1 MKMNKRVIVLA
12 VGIAMLMMLGLALTA
27 FAEKEMPGGTYMTLI
42 DEKNR
47 VILQTGTMVTVGDE
61 YISADNSRYMVK
73 EVIHNTARCIY
84 KGKETMPTVN
94 YDSKKKA
101 WIFNNSPVPVLS
113 SKKPTIAL
121 YHTHSDE
128 SYVPNDGRESINGN
142 GGIYDVG
149 QALNKKLKSL
159 GFNVIY
165 NKNNHNPHDINAY
178 NRSRR
183 TATSLLKQRP
193 DAIIDVHRDAV
204 PASQYQTEVKGQE
217 VTKVK
222 LVVGQQ
228 NPNMK
233 TNLEFAKRLK
243 AVMDSKDPGLS
254 NGIYIGKGDY
264 NQDLSPRSMLIE
276 VGAHTNSKTE
286 AEKGVMLFAN
296 TLPSVLGVSSDNAV
310 KNNTGTAAG
319 KASPA
324 KKPLG
329 KENSTAGTTI
339 ALVLTVVAAVIAGYY
354 WLNRR
359 SIEK

>member
-1 MKMNKRVIVLA
+1 MKMNKKVIALVMC
-12 VGIAMLMMLGLALTA
+12 VAMLMVMGLAIVVY
-27 FAEKEMPGGTYMTLI
+27 AEKEMPSGSYMTLI
-42 DEKNR
+42 DEKNN
-47 VILQTGTMVTVGDE
+47 VILQTGTMVSVGDE

-73 EVIHNTARCIY
+73 EVIKNTARCVY
-84 KGKETMPTVN
+84 KGKEIMPTVN

-101 WIFNNSPVPVLS
+101 WTFNNSSVPVLS
-113 SKKPTIAL
+113 GKKPTIAL

-128 SYVPNDGRESINGN
+128 SYVPNDGKESINGN

-149 QALNKKLKSL
+149 QALNKKLKAL
-159 GFNVIY
+159 GFNVVY

-204 PASQYQTEVKGQE
+204 PASQYQTQVKGQE

-222 LVVGQQ
+222 LVVGRQ

-243 AVMDSKDPGLS
+243 AAMDRKDPGLS
-254 NGIYIGKGDY
+254 NGIYIGQGAY
-264 NQDLSPRSMLIE
+264 NQDLSPRAMLIE
-276 VGAHTNSKTE
+276 VGSDTNSKNE

-296 TLPSVLGVSSDNAV
+296 TLPTVLGVSSDNNVNA
-310 KNNTGTAAG
+310 KTGTMGG

-324 KKPLG
+324 KKPLAN
-329 KENSTAGTTI
+329 ENRTAGTTI

-359 SIEK
+359 TTEK

>member
-1 MKMNKRVIVLA
+1 MKMNRKAICIIVALSMSL
-12 VGIAMLMMLGLALTA
+12 VLVPVLGVY
-27 FAEKEMPGGTYMTLI
+27 AEKEMPLGTYMTLI
-42 DEKNR
+42 DENNN
-47 VILQTGTMVTVGDE
+47 VVLQTGTLVTVGDQ

-73 EVIHNTARCIY
+73 EVINNTARCVY
-84 KGKETMPTVN
+84 QGKEKMPTVSF
-94 YDSKKKA
+94 DRKKNA
-101 WIFNNSPVPVLS
+101 WLFDNSPVPVVS

-128 SYVPNDGRESINGN
+128 SYIPNDGKESINGN

-149 QALNKKLKSL
+149 QALNKKLKGL
-159 GFNVIY
+159 GFNVVY

-183 TATSLLKQRP
+183 TAASLIKQRP

-204 PASQYQTEVKGQE
+204 PASQYQTQVKGQE

-222 LVVGQQ
+222 LVVGSQ

-243 AVMDSKDPGLS
+243 SVMDRKDPGLS

-264 NQDLSPRSMLIE
+264 NQDLSPRAMLIE
-276 VGAHTNSKTE
+276 VGAHTNSKNE

-296 TLPSVLGVSSDNAV
+296 TLPTVLGVSSDNSV
-310 KNNTGTAAG
+310 NKTGTASS

-324 KKPLG
+324 KKPLSN
-329 KENSTAGTTI
+329 ENSTAGTTI
-339 ALVLTVVAAVIAGYY
+339 AIILTVVAAVIAGYY

-359 SIEK
+359 TSAK